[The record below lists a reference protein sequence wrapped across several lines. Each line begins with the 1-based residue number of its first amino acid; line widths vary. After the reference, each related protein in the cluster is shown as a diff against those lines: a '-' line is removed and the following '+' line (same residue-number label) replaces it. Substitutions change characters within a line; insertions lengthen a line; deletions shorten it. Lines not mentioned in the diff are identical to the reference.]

1 MISPVF
7 SSTPRTPSGSSGPR
21 SSLSGMM
28 TVSGSVALRR
38 RRFDGSLG
46 AGPLPAME
54 HLPDL
59 QALATAGVR
68 FEHPAGLHGIAQR
81 HAVVGAKVAVEVVA
95 VGYVVALALNPEGGT
110 VAGHQACSPAKKAT
124 GSRRRNTSSILS
136 ACSAVMTC
144 VSTTWPSGSVVTSW
158 SGCEHMG
165 YLP

>member
-68 FEHPAGLHGIAQR
+68 FEHPAGLHGVAQR
-81 HAVVGAKVAVEVVA
+81 HAVVGAKVAMEVVA
-95 VGYVVALALNPEGGT
+95 VGDVVPLALDPQGGT
-110 VAGHQACSPAKKAT
+110 VAGHQAAPIVRGKACAACAVDIAQTMRSPAA
-124 GSRRRNTSSILS
+124 GRRM
-136 ACSAVMTC
+136 A
-144 VSTTWPSGSVVTSW
+144 
-158 SGCEHMG
+158 
-165 YLP
+165 